1 MNENEEKEELYFD
14 SEEEKRIV
22 NNYICSYLPNELLYL
37 EKKLVTNKVYYD
49 KNSNEDY
56 NFRLDL
62 ISEMNSITKFRNR
75 LKIIYYYGLYKES
88 ILYNDFSKLLSDIF
102 SMFPDIYFDSPE
114 EFRNCKYIK
123 LAFVESGV

>member
-1 MNENEEKEELYFD
+1 MDEEKEESYFD

-22 NNYICSYLPNELLYL
+22 NNYICNYLPNELLYL

-62 ISEMNSITKFRNR
+62 ISEMNSVTKFRNR
-75 LKIIYYYGLYKES
+75 LKIIYSYGIYKES
-88 ILYNDFSKLLSDIF
+88 ILYNDFSKLLNDIF
-102 SMFPDIYFDSPE
+102 SMFPDIYYNSPE

>member
-22 NNYICSYLPNELLYL
+22 NNYICSYLPTELLCL
-37 EKKLVTNKVYYD
+37 EQEIIKIHYDNNFDSKLLSKIGN
-49 KNSNEDY
+49 
-56 NFRLDL
+56 
-62 ISEMNSITKFRNR
+62 ITKFRNR
-75 LKIIYYYGLYKES
+75 LKIIYSYGIYKES

-102 SMFPDIYFDSPE
+102 SMFPDVYYDSPE
-114 EFRNCKYIK
+114 EFRDCKYIK